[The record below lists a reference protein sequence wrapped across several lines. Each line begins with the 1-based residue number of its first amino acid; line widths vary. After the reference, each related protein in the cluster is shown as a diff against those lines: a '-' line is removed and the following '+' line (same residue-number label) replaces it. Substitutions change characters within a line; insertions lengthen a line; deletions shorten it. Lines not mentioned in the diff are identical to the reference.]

1 MTAAPTSETQR
12 RLLPIVSSIGL
23 VVAAAATT
31 WYFTRGDPAAT
42 AAPQGHQHGAAPAGD
57 SARPVWLSERDQ
69 QRIGVTFA
77 AAEVVRLERT
87 VRIVAQVTYDETQV
101 VTMTTRVDGFV
112 EKLYAN
118 FTGQVVSAGDP
129 MLEFYSP
136 MVAATAEELQVAARL
151 AEDVA
156 GGSAES
162 RASAARLVR
171 AARERLLSW
180 NVSPRQIAHV
190 TEHGAALRSVVLY
203 APSSGVII
211 QKNVLDGQRIMEGEA
226 LFRIADLGVVWIE
239 GEVFEQ
245 DLTAARV
252 GQRVQ
257 VEFQA
262 LPGVLR
268 TGHIT
273 YVYPTLSP
281 ETRTGRVRVAMPNPG
296 RTLKPG
302 MFATLK
308 FPSVTT
314 GRVLSIPRSAVLSTG
329 ERNLVFVKSQDGRFT
344 PVDIVLGVQTEDRV
358 EVRRG
363 LSAGDMVV
371 ASATFLVDAESNL
384 GSLFGGMGNMPGMDM
399 TAPAAPGQHG
409 TDSSPA
415 RAVPAPIPAPG
426 PAPSGIPPSTDS
438 AAHQHDHGEN

>member
-1 MTAAPTSETQR
+1 MTAAPTSGSR
-12 RLLPIVSSIGL
+12 GRLLPIVGSIGL

-31 WYFTRGDPAAT
+31 WYFTRGEPAVT
-42 AAPQGHQHGAAPAGD
+42 AAPPGHQHGTAPAGEG
-57 SARPVWLSERDQ
+57 ARPVWLSEHDQ

-77 AAEVVRLERT
+77 TAEVVPLERT
-87 VRIVAQVTYDETQV
+87 VRIVAQVTYDETRV

-136 MVAATAEELQVAARL
+136 MVAATAEELRVAARL
-151 AEDVA
+151 AGDVA
-156 GGSAES
+156 GGSEES
-162 RASAARLVR
+162 RASAGRLVQ

-190 TEHGAALRSVVLY
+190 EEHGAALRSVVLY
-203 APSSGVII
+203 APASGVIL
-211 QKNVLDGQRIMEGEA
+211 QKSVLDGQRIMEGDA

-262 LPGVLR
+262 LPGVTR
-268 TGHIT
+268 SGRIT

-296 RTLKPG
+296 RSLKPG

-308 FPSVTT
+308 FPAATT
-314 GRVLSIPRSAVLSTG
+314 GPVLSIPRSAVLSTG
-329 ERNLVFVKSQDGRFT
+329 ERNLVFVKNQDGRFT
-344 PVDIVLGVQTEDRV
+344 PVDIALGAQTEERV

-371 ASATFLVDAESNL
+371 SSATFLVDAESNL

-415 RAVPAPIPAPG
+415 RAVPAPVPAPG
-426 PAPSGIPPSTDS
+426 PAPGSIPPSSDS
-438 AAHQHDHGEN
+438 AAHQHNHGEN

>member
-1 MTAAPTSETQR
+1 
-12 RLLPIVSSIGL
+12 
-23 VVAAAATT
+23 
-31 WYFTRGDPAAT
+31 
-42 AAPQGHQHGAAPAGD
+42 
-57 SARPVWLSERDQ
+57 
-69 QRIGVTFA
+69 
-77 AAEVVRLERT
+77 
-87 VRIVAQVTYDETQV
+87 
-101 VTMTTRVDGFV
+101 MTTRVDGFV

-136 MVAATAEELQVAARL
+136 MVAATAEELRVAARL
-151 AEDVA
+151 AGDVA
-156 GGSAES
+156 AGSEES
-162 RASAARLVR
+162 RASAERLVQ
-171 AARERLLSW
+171 AARERLRSW

-190 TEHGAALRSVVLY
+190 EEHGAALRSVVLY
-203 APSSGVII
+203 APASGVIL
-211 QKNVLDGQRIMEGEA
+211 QKSVLDGQRIMEGDA

-252 GQRVQ
+252 GQQVQ

-262 LPGVLR
+262 LPGVAR
-268 TGHIT
+268 TGRIT

-296 RTLKPG
+296 RLLKPG

-308 FPSVTT
+308 FPAVTT
-314 GRVLSIPRSAVLSTG
+314 GPVLSIPRSAVLSTG
-329 ERNLVFVKSQDGRFT
+329 ERNLVFVKNQDGRFT
-344 PVDIVLGVQTEDRV
+344 PVDIALGAQTEERV

-409 TDSSPA
+409 TDSGPA
-415 RAVPAPIPAPG
+415 RAVPAPVPAPG
-426 PAPSGIPPSTDS
+426 PAPGSIPPSSDS
-438 AAHQHDHGEN
+438 AAHQHNHGEN